1 MTMSE
6 QQSDK
11 IRHDPIHYLRGDNE
25 PQLHRQRS
33 MNDMRRI
40 DSDDEGPSSPT
51 SLALQVA
58 GTSSNASAEDPV
70 FLAAITEVLRS
81 TSMSTKEKTEQSILA
96 RESSGIIADNATETE
111 QTSQSERNTSKKEKK
126 EEEVV
131 LPHRAYRKQSSV
143 IAPPARARPD
153 PTEAWPYRETLSFTR
168 SLVFYGAGSI
178 TAEHER
184 ACAYVQTARAFRQSY
199 FGGNH
204 IVEPHPQL
212 LSDRC
217 RLSYGIG
224 REGVAEIYHNIK
236 HPTINLVQVPNV
248 DQFQKD
254 YHKLVEV
261 TSEGVMRSFCFQRLQ
276 ILSTSYKMHTTLN
289 STVEMEEQSNL
300 LGTDFYRTMKVDNH
314 IHAAAAPSAKQ
325 FVQFVR
331 DKLETEPDTI
341 VTSDKVKRKNPI
353 TNEEEEVVI
362 EKTLAQ
368 VYEDAGLDMD
378 HLTIDAFNVLA
389 DYSVYQRFDNF
400 NSKYSPFKLAD
411 MRRIFLKT
419 TNTNDGRYFAELL
432 KIVLNRHEL
441 SKGHNSA
448 CEMRLSI
455 YGMERHE
462 WYDLAKWMITDWQH
476 PDFPGTMISSNNRW
490 LIQVPRLWRI
500 YSQKPIQNGQL
511 QRTFLEMIENL
522 FVPLFDATLDPD
534 SHPEIAEAMKH
545 IAGFD
550 SVDDEGA
557 LEDGSCSCQRPHQ
570 WTKSQNPSYWW
581 QLYFIWANLQVLNR
595 LRTSLGLNTFSFR
608 PHAGETGDP
617 MHLAATY
624 MLCDSINHGILLDAQ
639 VSLQYLYYLDQV
651 GLSISPLSNN
661 FLFRK
666 IAENP
671 FPKFFRRGLNVT
683 ISTDD
688 PLLFHLSDDALLE
701 EYSVAR
707 ATFDLSMTDMM
718 EIARNSVLQSGFEES
733 FKEKWLGENYRK
745 GQTFCDENITHVPLI
760 RAKFR
765 AEHLAIEHMLVHLI
779 AAGKGDRVLQ
789 EMKVQFGLARDAHRD
804 ILFENFEEVPS
815 FPERGQL

>member
-1 MTMSE
+1 M
-6 QQSDK
+6 
-11 IRHDPIHYLRGDNE
+11 
-25 PQLHRQRS
+25 
-33 MNDMRRI
+33 
-40 DSDDEGPSSPT
+40 
-51 SLALQVA
+51 V
-58 GTSSNASAEDPV
+58 
-70 FLAAITEVLRS
+70 
-81 TSMSTKEKTEQSILA
+81 
-96 RESSGIIADNATETE
+96 
-111 QTSQSERNTSKKEKK
+111 
-126 EEEVV
+126 
-131 LPHRAYRKQSSV
+131 
-143 IAPPARARPD
+143 APPARARPD
-153 PTEAWPYRETLSFTR
+153 PTEAWPYRESLSFTR

-178 TAEHER
+178 TSEHER
-184 ACAYVQTARAFRQSY
+184 ACAYVQEARVFRQSY

-204 IVEPHPQL
+204 IGVPHPQL

-224 REGVAEIYHNIK
+224 REGVAEVYHNIK
-236 HPTINLVQVPNV
+236 HPTVNLVQVPNV
-248 DQFQKD
+248 EQFQKD
-254 YHKLVEV
+254 YHRLVEI

-331 DKLETEPDTI
+331 DKLQTEAHTI
-341 VTSDKVKRKNPI
+341 VTSEKVKRTSPV
-353 TNEEEEVVI
+353 TGQDEEVVM

-441 SKGHNSA
+441 SKGHTSA

-462 WYDLAKWMITDWQH
+462 WFDLAKWMTTDWQH
-476 PDFPGTMISSNNRW
+476 PDFPGTMISTNNRW

-500 YSQKPIQNGQL
+500 YSQKPVKNGQI
-511 QRTFLEMIENL
+511 QRSFLEMIENL

-534 SHPEIAEAMKH
+534 NHPEIAEAMKH
-545 IAGFD
+545 IVGFD

-557 LEDGSCSCQRPHQ
+557 SEDASCSCQRPHQ
-570 WTKSQNPSYWW
+570 WMKSQNPSYWW
-581 QLYFIWANLQVLNR
+581 QLYFLWANLQVLNR

-718 EIARNSVLQSGFEES
+718 EIARNSVLQCGFEES
-733 FKEKWLGENYRK
+733 FKEKWLGVNYKK

-779 AAGKGDRVLQ
+779 AAGKG
-789 EMKVQFGLARDAHRD
+789 E
-804 ILFENFEEVPS
+804 
-815 FPERGQL
+815 